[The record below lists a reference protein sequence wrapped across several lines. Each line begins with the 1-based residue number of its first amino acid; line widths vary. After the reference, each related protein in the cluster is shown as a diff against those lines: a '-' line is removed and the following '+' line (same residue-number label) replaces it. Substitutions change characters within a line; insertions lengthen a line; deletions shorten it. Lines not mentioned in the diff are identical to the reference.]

1 MNEMVFIGL
10 CFFSIAV
17 LYSTVGHAGASGYL
31 ATMALLA
38 FSPDVM
44 KPTALA
50 LNIVVALVTSYR
62 FYTAGLFSWRLFW
75 PFAVTSVP
83 LAYLG
88 GGLTVNSDI
97 YRSLV
102 GGALL
107 FSAVYLII
115 RYRALRSDDA
125 EIRLPGIP
133 ISLIV
138 GGVIGFVSGLTGV
151 GGGIFLSPVLVIT
164 RWAGLR
170 QTSALAAFFIL
181 VNSISG
187 LVGHLQKGGTV
198 PENLPLWGIMV
209 LTGGFI
215 GASLGA
221 TKINNPMLRVLLSIM
236 LVFAGIK
243 MLAI

>member
-1 MNEMVFIGL
+1 MNEMIFIGL
-10 CFFSIAV
+10 CFFFIAM
-17 LYSTVGHAGASGYL
+17 LYSTVGHGGASGYL
-31 ATMALLA
+31 ATMVLLA

-44 KPTALA
+44 KPAALA
-50 LNIVVALVTSYR
+50 LNIIVALVTSYR

-83 LAYLG
+83 MAYLG

-107 FSAVYLII
+107 FSAVYLMI
-115 RYRALRSDDA
+115 RYRALGIDDT

-133 ISLIV
+133 ISLV
-138 GGVIGFVSGLTGV
+138 FGGVIGFVSGLTGV

-164 RWAGLR
+164 QWAGLR
-170 QTSALAAFFIL
+170 QTSAVAAFFIL
-181 VNSISG
+181 VNSVSG
-187 LVGHLQKGGTV
+187 LAGHLQKGGTV
-198 PENLPLWGIMV
+198 PDNLPAWGIMV

-215 GASLGA
+215 GSSLGA
-221 TKINNPMLRVLLSIM
+221 TKINNPILRVLLSII
-236 LVFAGIK
+236 LFFAGMK
-243 MLAI
+243 MVAI

>member
-1 MNEMVFIGL
+1 MNEMIFIGL
-10 CFFSIAV
+10 CFFFIAV

-38 FSPDVM
+38 FPPDAM

-50 LNIVVALVTSYR
+50 LNIIVALVTSYR
-62 FYTAGLFSWRLFW
+62 FYAAGLFSWRLFW
-75 PFAVTSVP
+75 PFAIASVP
-83 LAYLG
+83 LAYMG
-88 GGLTVNSDI
+88 GGLALNSHI
-97 YRSLV
+97 YKPLV
-102 GGALL
+102 GIALM
-107 FSAVYLII
+107 FSAIYLVIN
-115 RYRALRSDDA
+115 YRLLRNDDT
-125 EIRLPGIP
+125 EVRLPGIP

-138 GGVIGFVSGLTGV
+138 GGLIGFISGLTGV
-151 GGGIFLSPVLVIT
+151 GGGIFLSPVLIIA

-170 QTSALAAFFIL
+170 QTSAFAAFFIL
-181 VNSISG
+181 VNSVSG
-187 LVGHLQKGGTV
+187 LLGHLQKGGTV
-198 PENLPLWGIMV
+198 PGNLPVWGIVV

-221 TKINNPMLRVLLSIM
+221 TKINTPMIRALLSVL